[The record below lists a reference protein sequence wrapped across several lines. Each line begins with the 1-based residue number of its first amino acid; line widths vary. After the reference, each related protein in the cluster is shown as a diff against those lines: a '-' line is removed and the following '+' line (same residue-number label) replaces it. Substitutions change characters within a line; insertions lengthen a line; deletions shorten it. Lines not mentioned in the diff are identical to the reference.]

1 MVKKVIVIDDEY
13 SISGLLFQHLSK
25 RGYDVVALTNGAWI
39 TEGLI
44 KTEGVDIIVTDYH
57 MKIHRFPKGQ
67 TRSVMNGDEIIRY
80 LRDNNY
86 RGKIVLSSSV
96 DISSMKLPQ
105 VDAIIEKPF
114 TLDEFTKVIE
124 GLS

>member
-1 MVKKVIVIDDEY
+1 MAKRVIVIDDEY

-25 RGYDVVALTNGAWI
+25 RGYDVVAMTNGAWI
-39 TEGLI
+39 KEGLI
-44 KTEGVDIIVTDYH
+44 KIDQVDIIVTDFH
-57 MKIHRFPKGQ
+57 MKRID
-67 TRSVMNGDEIIRY
+67 GDEIIRY

-96 DISSMKLPQ
+96 DTSNLKDLQ
-105 VDAIIEKPF
+105 VDVIIEKPY
-114 TLDEFTKVIE
+114 TLDEFTRIIE